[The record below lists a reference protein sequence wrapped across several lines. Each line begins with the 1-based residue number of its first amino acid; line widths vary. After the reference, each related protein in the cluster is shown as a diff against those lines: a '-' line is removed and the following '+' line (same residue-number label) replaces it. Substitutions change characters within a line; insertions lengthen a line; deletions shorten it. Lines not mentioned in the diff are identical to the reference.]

1 MSFITLA
8 RELGSISEA
17 DVVRLSELL
26 GMDCIGK
33 EFVEKRFE
41 EIGMPTDSLREY
53 DEKKPGFFARLFR
66 GEPDHY
72 LDTLRN
78 ILYFEVLKDNKLI
91 VGRGANFLFAGIPN
105 CLRVKLVAS
114 KEIRLK
120 NIMEW
125 EGCTIPVA
133 QAMMDKS
140 DRDRAGFCL
149 FHYNEDWYAANSYDV
164 VVKTDTLSLETL
176 APFLLCAMKSIM
188 TRERDEQGQKLLDDK
203 MLVNRIVFRLSG
215 TSLIRRFRLNCFR
228 RGSLTFR
235 HKLRRIRS
243 GIPGISFRLGHQ
255 LRFCLRLF
263 RFGGRYIFNIG
274 NFPLCSF
281 LIRYFR
287 IDVRAHA
294 VFDMAL
300 DCIKGEGTLHG
311 FLCRAHGFEYIL
323 GIRREKGIRRF
334 GDRALL
340 VICKRYAVIAGMCL
354 RHQHLLG

>member
-1 MSFITLA
+1 MAFITLA

-53 DEKKPGFFARLFR
+53 DEKRPGFFARLFR

-78 ILYFEVLKDNKLI
+78 ILYFEVQKDNKLI

-125 EGCTIPVA
+125 EGCTMPVA

-164 VVKTDTLSLETL
+164 VVKTDTLTLETL

-203 MLVNRIVFRLSG
+203 MLVNRIVFRLREQEC
-215 TSLIRRFRLNCFR
+215 L
-228 RGSLTFR
+228 
-235 HKLRRIRS
+235 
-243 GIPGISFRLGHQ
+243 P
-255 LRFCLRLF
+255 LRFLVVESNNGKVVLNGLAMSEIVSQRAAEVAASVDGVVSVLNQLK
-263 RFGGRYIFNIG
+263 IMTH
-274 NFPLCSF
+274 PLP
-281 LIRYFR
+281 
-287 IDVRAHA
+287 
-294 VFDMAL
+294 
-300 DCIKGEGTLHG
+300 
-311 FLCRAHGFEYIL
+311 
-323 GIRREKGIRRF
+323 RR
-334 GDRALL
+334 
-340 VICKRYAVIAGMCL
+340 VV
-354 RHQHLLG
+354 

>member
-78 ILYFEVLKDNKLI
+78 ILYFEVQKDNKLI

-125 EGCTIPVA
+125 EGCTMPVA

-164 VVKTDTLSLETL
+164 VVKTDTLTLETL

-203 MLVNRIVFRLSG
+203 MLVNRIVFRLREQEC
-215 TSLIRRFRLNCFR
+215 L
-228 RGSLTFR
+228 
-235 HKLRRIRS
+235 
-243 GIPGISFRLGHQ
+243 P
-255 LRFCLRLF
+255 LRFLVVESNNGKVVLNGLAMSEIVSQRAAEVAASVDGVVSVLNQLK
-263 RFGGRYIFNIG
+263 IMTH
-274 NFPLCSF
+274 PLP
-281 LIRYFR
+281 
-287 IDVRAHA
+287 
-294 VFDMAL
+294 
-300 DCIKGEGTLHG
+300 
-311 FLCRAHGFEYIL
+311 
-323 GIRREKGIRRF
+323 RR
-334 GDRALL
+334 
-340 VICKRYAVIAGMCL
+340 VV
-354 RHQHLLG
+354 

>member
-17 DVVRLSELL
+17 EVVRLSELL

-78 ILYFEVLKDNKLI
+78 ILYFEVQKDNKLI

-125 EGCTIPVA
+125 EGCTMPVA

-203 MLVNRIVFRLSG
+203 MLVNRIVFRLREQEC
-215 TSLIRRFRLNCFR
+215 L
-228 RGSLTFR
+228 
-235 HKLRRIRS
+235 
-243 GIPGISFRLGHQ
+243 P
-255 LRFCLRLF
+255 LRFLVVESNNGKVVLNGLAMSEVVSQRAAEVAASVDGVVSVLNQLK
-263 RFGGRYIFNIG
+263 IMTH
-274 NFPLCSF
+274 PLP
-281 LIRYFR
+281 
-287 IDVRAHA
+287 
-294 VFDMAL
+294 
-300 DCIKGEGTLHG
+300 
-311 FLCRAHGFEYIL
+311 
-323 GIRREKGIRRF
+323 RR
-334 GDRALL
+334 
-340 VICKRYAVIAGMCL
+340 VV
-354 RHQHLLG
+354 

>member
-1 MSFITLA
+1 MSVITLA

-17 DVVRLSELL
+17 EVVRLSELL

-78 ILYFEVLKDNKLI
+78 ILYFEVQKDNKLI

-125 EGCTIPVA
+125 EGCTMPVA

-164 VVKTDTLSLETL
+164 VVKTDTMSLETL

-203 MLVNRIVFRLSG
+203 MLVNRIVFRLREQEC
-215 TSLIRRFRLNCFR
+215 L
-228 RGSLTFR
+228 
-235 HKLRRIRS
+235 
-243 GIPGISFRLGHQ
+243 P
-255 LRFCLRLF
+255 LRFLVVESNNGKVVLNGLAMSEVVSQRAAEVAASVDGVVSVLNQLK
-263 RFGGRYIFNIG
+263 IMTH
-274 NFPLCSF
+274 PLP
-281 LIRYFR
+281 
-287 IDVRAHA
+287 
-294 VFDMAL
+294 
-300 DCIKGEGTLHG
+300 
-311 FLCRAHGFEYIL
+311 
-323 GIRREKGIRRF
+323 RR
-334 GDRALL
+334 
-340 VICKRYAVIAGMCL
+340 VV
-354 RHQHLLG
+354 

>member
-1 MSFITLA
+1 MAFITLA

-78 ILYFEVLKDNKLI
+78 ILYFEVQKDNKLI

-125 EGCTIPVA
+125 EGCTMPVA

-164 VVKTDTLSLETL
+164 VVKTDTLTLETL

-203 MLVNRIVFRLSG
+203 MLVNRIVFRLREQEC
-215 TSLIRRFRLNCFR
+215 L
-228 RGSLTFR
+228 
-235 HKLRRIRS
+235 
-243 GIPGISFRLGHQ
+243 P
-255 LRFCLRLF
+255 LRFLVVESNNGKVVLNGLAMSEIVSQRAAEVAASVDGVVSVLNQLK
-263 RFGGRYIFNIG
+263 IMTH
-274 NFPLCSF
+274 PLP
-281 LIRYFR
+281 
-287 IDVRAHA
+287 
-294 VFDMAL
+294 
-300 DCIKGEGTLHG
+300 
-311 FLCRAHGFEYIL
+311 
-323 GIRREKGIRRF
+323 RR
-334 GDRALL
+334 
-340 VICKRYAVIAGMCL
+340 VV
-354 RHQHLLG
+354 

>member
-1 MSFITLA
+1 MAFITLA

-78 ILYFEVLKDNKLI
+78 ILYFEVQKDNKLI

-125 EGCTIPVA
+125 EGCTMPVA

-188 TRERDEQGQKLLDDK
+188 TRERDEQGQKLLNDK
-203 MLVNRIVFRLSG
+203 MLINRIVFRLKEQEC
-215 TSLIRRFRLNCFR
+215 LA
-228 RGSLTFR
+228 
-235 HKLRRIRS
+235 
-243 GIPGISFRLGHQ
+243 
-255 LRFCLRLF
+255 LRFLVVESNNGKVVLN
-263 RFGGRYIFNIG
+263 G
-274 NFPLCSF
+274 LAMS
-281 LIRYFR
+281 
-287 IDVRAHA
+287 DVVSQRAA
-294 VFDMAL
+294 EVAASVDGVVSVLNQLKIMTAPPP
-300 DCIKGEGTLHG
+300 
-311 FLCRAHGFEYIL
+311 
-323 GIRREKGIRRF
+323 RR
-334 GDRALL
+334 
-340 VICKRYAVIAGMCL
+340 VV
-354 RHQHLLG
+354 

>member
-1 MSFITLA
+1 MAFITLA

-26 GMDCIGK
+26 GMDFIGK

-78 ILYFEVLKDNKLI
+78 ILYFEVQKDNKLI

-125 EGCTIPVA
+125 EGCTMPVA

-164 VVKTDTLSLETL
+164 VVKTDTLTLETL

-203 MLVNRIVFRLSG
+203 MLVNRIVFRLREQEC
-215 TSLIRRFRLNCFR
+215 L
-228 RGSLTFR
+228 
-235 HKLRRIRS
+235 
-243 GIPGISFRLGHQ
+243 P
-255 LRFCLRLF
+255 LRFLVVESNNGKVVLNGLAMSEVVSQRAAEVAASVDGVVSVLNQLK
-263 RFGGRYIFNIG
+263 IMTH
-274 NFPLCSF
+274 PLP
-281 LIRYFR
+281 
-287 IDVRAHA
+287 
-294 VFDMAL
+294 
-300 DCIKGEGTLHG
+300 
-311 FLCRAHGFEYIL
+311 
-323 GIRREKGIRRF
+323 RR
-334 GDRALL
+334 
-340 VICKRYAVIAGMCL
+340 VV
-354 RHQHLLG
+354 

>member
-78 ILYFEVLKDNKLI
+78 ILYFEVQKDNKLI

-125 EGCTIPVA
+125 EGCTMPVA

-164 VVKTDTLSLETL
+164 VVKTDTLTLETL

-203 MLVNRIVFRLSG
+203 MLVNRIVFRLREQEC
-215 TSLIRRFRLNCFR
+215 L
-228 RGSLTFR
+228 
-235 HKLRRIRS
+235 
-243 GIPGISFRLGHQ
+243 P
-255 LRFCLRLF
+255 LRFLVVESNNGKVILNGLAMSEIVSQRAAEVAASVDGVVSVLNQLK
-263 RFGGRYIFNIG
+263 IMTH
-274 NFPLCSF
+274 PLP
-281 LIRYFR
+281 
-287 IDVRAHA
+287 
-294 VFDMAL
+294 
-300 DCIKGEGTLHG
+300 
-311 FLCRAHGFEYIL
+311 
-323 GIRREKGIRRF
+323 RR
-334 GDRALL
+334 
-340 VICKRYAVIAGMCL
+340 VV
-354 RHQHLLG
+354 

>member
-53 DEKKPGFFARLFR
+53 DEKRPGFFARLFR

-78 ILYFEVLKDNKLI
+78 ILYFEVQKDNKLI

-125 EGCTIPVA
+125 EGCTMPVA
-133 QAMMDKS
+133 QEMIDKS

-164 VVKTDTLSLETL
+164 VVKTDTLTLETL

-203 MLVNRIVFRLSG
+203 MLVNRIVFRLREQEC
-215 TSLIRRFRLNCFR
+215 L
-228 RGSLTFR
+228 
-235 HKLRRIRS
+235 
-243 GIPGISFRLGHQ
+243 P
-255 LRFCLRLF
+255 LRFLVVESNNGKVVLNGLAMSEVVSQRAADIAASVDGVVSVLNQLK
-263 RFGGRYIFNIG
+263 IMTH
-274 NFPLCSF
+274 PLP
-281 LIRYFR
+281 
-287 IDVRAHA
+287 
-294 VFDMAL
+294 
-300 DCIKGEGTLHG
+300 
-311 FLCRAHGFEYIL
+311 
-323 GIRREKGIRRF
+323 RR
-334 GDRALL
+334 
-340 VICKRYAVIAGMCL
+340 VV
-354 RHQHLLG
+354 

>member
-1 MSFITLA
+1 MAFITLA

-78 ILYFEVLKDNKLI
+78 ILYFEVQKDNKLI
-91 VGRGANFLFAGIPN
+91 VGRGANFLFSGIPN

-125 EGCTIPVA
+125 EGCTMPVA

-203 MLVNRIVFRLSG
+203 MLVNRIVFRLREQEC
-215 TSLIRRFRLNCFR
+215 L
-228 RGSLTFR
+228 
-235 HKLRRIRS
+235 
-243 GIPGISFRLGHQ
+243 P
-255 LRFCLRLF
+255 LRFLVVESNNGKVVLNGLAMSEVVSQRAAEVAASVDGVVSVLNQLK
-263 RFGGRYIFNIG
+263 IMTH
-274 NFPLCSF
+274 PLP
-281 LIRYFR
+281 
-287 IDVRAHA
+287 
-294 VFDMAL
+294 
-300 DCIKGEGTLHG
+300 
-311 FLCRAHGFEYIL
+311 
-323 GIRREKGIRRF
+323 RR
-334 GDRALL
+334 
-340 VICKRYAVIAGMCL
+340 VV
-354 RHQHLLG
+354 

>member
-78 ILYFEVLKDNKLI
+78 ILYFEVQKDNKLI

-125 EGCTIPVA
+125 EGCTMPVA

-164 VVKTDTLSLETL
+164 VVKTDTLTLETL

-203 MLVNRIVFRLSG
+203 MLVNRIVFRLREQEC
-215 TSLIRRFRLNCFR
+215 L
-228 RGSLTFR
+228 
-235 HKLRRIRS
+235 
-243 GIPGISFRLGHQ
+243 P
-255 LRFCLRLF
+255 LRFLVVESNNGKVVLNGLAMSEVVSQRAAEVAASVDGVVSVLNQLK
-263 RFGGRYIFNIG
+263 IMTH
-274 NFPLCSF
+274 PLP
-281 LIRYFR
+281 
-287 IDVRAHA
+287 
-294 VFDMAL
+294 
-300 DCIKGEGTLHG
+300 
-311 FLCRAHGFEYIL
+311 
-323 GIRREKGIRRF
+323 RR
-334 GDRALL
+334 
-340 VICKRYAVIAGMCL
+340 VV
-354 RHQHLLG
+354 

>member
-1 MSFITLA
+1 MAFITLA

-53 DEKKPGFFARLFR
+53 DEKRPGFFARLFR

-78 ILYFEVLKDNKLI
+78 ILYFEVQKDNKLI

-114 KEIRLK
+114 KETRLK

-125 EGCTIPVA
+125 EGCTMQVA
-133 QAMMDKS
+133 QEMIDKS

-164 VVKTDTLSLETL
+164 VVKTDTLTLETL

-203 MLVNRIVFRLSG
+203 MLVNRIVFRLREQEC
-215 TSLIRRFRLNCFR
+215 L
-228 RGSLTFR
+228 
-235 HKLRRIRS
+235 
-243 GIPGISFRLGHQ
+243 P
-255 LRFCLRLF
+255 LRFLVVESNNGKVVLNGLAMSEIVSQRAAEVAASVDGVVSVLNQLK
-263 RFGGRYIFNIG
+263 IMTH
-274 NFPLCSF
+274 PLP
-281 LIRYFR
+281 
-287 IDVRAHA
+287 
-294 VFDMAL
+294 
-300 DCIKGEGTLHG
+300 
-311 FLCRAHGFEYIL
+311 
-323 GIRREKGIRRF
+323 RR
-334 GDRALL
+334 
-340 VICKRYAVIAGMCL
+340 VV
-354 RHQHLLG
+354 

>member
-1 MSFITLA
+1 MAFITLA

-78 ILYFEVLKDNKLI
+78 ILYFEVQKDNKLI

-125 EGCTIPVA
+125 EGCTMPVA

-164 VVKTDTLSLETL
+164 VVKTDTLTLETL

-203 MLVNRIVFRLSG
+203 MLVNRIVFRLREQEC
-215 TSLIRRFRLNCFR
+215 L
-228 RGSLTFR
+228 
-235 HKLRRIRS
+235 
-243 GIPGISFRLGHQ
+243 P
-255 LRFCLRLF
+255 LRFLVVESNNGKVVLNGLAMSEVVSQRAAEVAASVDGVISVLNQLK
-263 RFGGRYIFNIG
+263 IMTH
-274 NFPLCSF
+274 PLP
-281 LIRYFR
+281 
-287 IDVRAHA
+287 
-294 VFDMAL
+294 
-300 DCIKGEGTLHG
+300 
-311 FLCRAHGFEYIL
+311 
-323 GIRREKGIRRF
+323 RR
-334 GDRALL
+334 
-340 VICKRYAVIAGMCL
+340 VV
-354 RHQHLLG
+354 

>member
-1 MSFITLA
+1 MAFITLA

-78 ILYFEVLKDNKLI
+78 ILYFEVQKDNKLI

-125 EGCTIPVA
+125 EGCTMPVA

-203 MLVNRIVFRLSG
+203 MLVNRIVFRLREQEC
-215 TSLIRRFRLNCFR
+215 L
-228 RGSLTFR
+228 
-235 HKLRRIRS
+235 
-243 GIPGISFRLGHQ
+243 P
-255 LRFCLRLF
+255 LRFLVVESNNGKVVLNGLAMSEVVSQRAAEVAASVDGVVSVLNQLK
-263 RFGGRYIFNIG
+263 IMTH
-274 NFPLCSF
+274 PLP
-281 LIRYFR
+281 
-287 IDVRAHA
+287 
-294 VFDMAL
+294 
-300 DCIKGEGTLHG
+300 
-311 FLCRAHGFEYIL
+311 
-323 GIRREKGIRRF
+323 RR
-334 GDRALL
+334 
-340 VICKRYAVIAGMCL
+340 VV
-354 RHQHLLG
+354 

>member
-1 MSFITLA
+1 MAFITLA

-78 ILYFEVLKDNKLI
+78 ILYFEVHKDNKLI

-125 EGCTIPVA
+125 EGCTMPVA

-164 VVKTDTLSLETL
+164 VVKTDTLTLETL

-203 MLVNRIVFRLSG
+203 MLVNRIVFRLREQEC
-215 TSLIRRFRLNCFR
+215 L
-228 RGSLTFR
+228 
-235 HKLRRIRS
+235 
-243 GIPGISFRLGHQ
+243 P
-255 LRFCLRLF
+255 LRFLVVESNNGKVVLNGLAMSEVVSQRAAEVAASVDGVVSVLNQLK
-263 RFGGRYIFNIG
+263 IMTH
-274 NFPLCSF
+274 PLP
-281 LIRYFR
+281 
-287 IDVRAHA
+287 
-294 VFDMAL
+294 
-300 DCIKGEGTLHG
+300 
-311 FLCRAHGFEYIL
+311 
-323 GIRREKGIRRF
+323 RR
-334 GDRALL
+334 
-340 VICKRYAVIAGMCL
+340 VV
-354 RHQHLLG
+354 

>member
-1 MSFITLA
+1 MAFITLA

-53 DEKKPGFFARLFR
+53 DEKRPGFFARLFR

-78 ILYFEVLKDNKLI
+78 ILYFEVQKDNKLI

-125 EGCTIPVA
+125 EGCTMQVA
-133 QAMMDKS
+133 QEMIDKS

-164 VVKTDTLSLETL
+164 VVKTDTLTLETL

-203 MLVNRIVFRLSG
+203 MLVNRIVFRLREQEC
-215 TSLIRRFRLNCFR
+215 L
-228 RGSLTFR
+228 
-235 HKLRRIRS
+235 
-243 GIPGISFRLGHQ
+243 P
-255 LRFCLRLF
+255 LRFLVVESNNGKVVLNGLAMSEIVSQRAAEVAASVDGVVSVLNQLK
-263 RFGGRYIFNIG
+263 IMTH
-274 NFPLCSF
+274 PLP
-281 LIRYFR
+281 
-287 IDVRAHA
+287 
-294 VFDMAL
+294 
-300 DCIKGEGTLHG
+300 
-311 FLCRAHGFEYIL
+311 
-323 GIRREKGIRRF
+323 RR
-334 GDRALL
+334 
-340 VICKRYAVIAGMCL
+340 VV
-354 RHQHLLG
+354 